1 MTIQEGFTAGNS
13 TSLDDW
19 QNGIQNLLA
28 TVVHS
33 IFTTYGFEP
42 AEEKTGSA
50 PTPQE
55 ELAADNDT
63 INLVGIYFF
72 VTCGMTLLLIGLLSL
87 LTVRNYKRGSGT
99 FVRLGVFLFLGL
111 GLALLAPMVNT
122 AAFDSF
128 GVSAWIL
135 PLVVLCYGIGKST
148 LLVLE
153 RHLAKL

>member
-1 MTIQEGFTAGNS
+1 VTIQEGFTAGNS
-13 TSLDDW
+13 TSYGDW
-19 QNGIQNLLA
+19 QDGIQNLLG

-42 AEEKTGSA
+42 AKEKIGSA
-50 PTPQE
+50 PNPQQE
-55 ELAADNDT
+55 IAADNDT

-99 FVRLGVFLFLGL
+99 FIRLGVFLFLGL
-111 GLALLAPMVNT
+111 GLALLATMVNT
-122 AAFDSF
+122 TAFNSF
-128 GVSAWIL
+128 GISAWVL

-148 LLVLE
+148 F
-153 RHLAKL
+153 